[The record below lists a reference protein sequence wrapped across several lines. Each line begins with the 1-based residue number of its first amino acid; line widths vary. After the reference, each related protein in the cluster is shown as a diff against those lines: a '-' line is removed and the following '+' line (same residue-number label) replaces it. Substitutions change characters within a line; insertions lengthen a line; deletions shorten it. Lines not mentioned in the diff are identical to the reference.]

1 MRLRIA
7 FFYVDLFEKKH
18 PEMVAIESTG
28 TIDQQGQL
36 TLNRPLNVRNQKVK
50 VLILIPD
57 LSDDEAWL
65 TAMNSNPSFDFLHEE
80 AENIYTIAD
89 GRPMTDEK

>member
-1 MRLRIA
+1 
-7 FFYVDLFEKKH
+7 
-18 PEMVAIESTG
+18 MVAIESTG

-36 TLNRPLNVRNQKVK
+36 TLNCPLSLRNQKVK

-65 TAMNSNPSFDFLHEE
+65 TTMATNPSFDFLHDE
-80 AENIYTIAD
+80 AENIYTLAD
-89 GRPMTDEK
+89 GEPLTDEK

>member
-1 MRLRIA
+1 
-7 FFYVDLFEKKH
+7 
-18 PEMVAIESTG
+18 MVAIESTG

-36 TLNRPLNVRNQKVK
+36 TLNRPLNLRNQKVK

-57 LSDDEAWL
+57 VSDDEAWL
-65 TAMNSNPSFDFLHEE
+65 TALNNNSSFDFLHDE

-89 GRPMTDEK
+89 GKPMTDEK